1 MKKAYIFRLIFWGI
15 ITIITTSLGV
25 VGLLENNKRFEST
38 KNILTNITKVFNGN
52 ETVQKYNKI
61 GNDVKAYVKNRSIYI
76 TFQSDTYK
84 FKLKDDYLEGK
95 ILRNNTT
102 DEMITMLLTDSV
114 YVTNGGVTE
123 NIYQLFTDQII
134 YSYKLNQ
141 GIEFITDAEY
151 YVVKIKIK
159 EKLEF

>member
-15 ITIITTSLGV
+15 IAIVTVSLGF
-25 VGLLENNKRFEST
+25 VGLLENNKKFEST

-61 GNDVKAYVKNRSIYI
+61 GNNVKAYVKNRSIYI
-76 TFQSDTYK
+76 TFQSDTYR
-84 FKLKDDYLEGK
+84 FKLKEDYLEGE
-95 ILRNNTT
+95 ILRNNERA
-102 DEMITMLLTDSV
+102 EMITMLLTDSV

-141 GIEFITDAEY
+141 GIEFTTEGEY
-151 YVVKIKIK
+151 YIVKIKIK